1 MVSGVGVDLFE
12 VERMARQLREGGPA
26 FAVALFTPAE
36 ITRCSRRRAA
46 ARAFA
51 ACFAAKEAVA
61 KALAW
66 DGSAG
71 LPWLEI
77 EILEEEGRLVARLHG
92 AVASRARE
100 RGVARLRLAQG
111 GSPARVAATALAEHG
126 SEPGPGGSNGR
137 GG

>member
-12 VERMARQLREGGPA
+12 VERMARRLREGGPA
-26 FAVALFTPAE
+26 FAAALFTPAE
-36 ITRCSRRRAA
+36 IARCSRRRAA

-92 AVASRARE
+92 AVATRARE
-100 RGVARLRLAQG
+100 RGVARLRLAHG
-111 GSPARVAATALAEHG
+111 GSAARVAATALAER
-126 SEPGPGGSNGR
+126 EPGAGDSNEGGG
-137 GG
+137 

>member
-26 FAVALFTPAE
+26 FAAALFTPAE
-36 ITRCSRRRAA
+36 IARCSRRRSA

-66 DGSAG
+66 NGTGG

-111 GSPARVAATALAEHG
+111 GGAARVAATALAESG
-126 SEPGPGGSNGR
+126 SEPGEGGSDRR